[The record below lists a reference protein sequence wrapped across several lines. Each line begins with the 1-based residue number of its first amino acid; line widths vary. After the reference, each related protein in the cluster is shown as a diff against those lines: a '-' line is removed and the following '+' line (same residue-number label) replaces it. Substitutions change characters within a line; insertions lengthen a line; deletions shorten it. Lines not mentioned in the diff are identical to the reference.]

1 MKFKKEIGSHREQV
15 TLDLTPMIDVVFQL
29 LIFFMLSATFVV
41 QSSIQ
46 IELPEAQGATN
57 IDETKELSIT
67 LAYGTD
73 GPEGKGKI
81 FLDELEVASLDEMT
95 LIIQE
100 KTVENSDLLVLIR
113 PDARSDA
120 GRLIEVLGILNS
132 LGISQSSIVAQ
143 PAEESP

>member
-1 MKFKKEIGSHREQV
+1 MKFKKEIGEHREQQK
-15 TLDLTPMIDVVFQL
+15 LDLTPMIDVVFQL
-29 LIFFMLSATFVV
+29 LIFFMLSSTFVV

-46 IELPEAQGATN
+46 IELPEAKGATN
-57 IDETKELSIT
+57 NQENKELSIT

-81 FLDELEVASLDEMT
+81 YLDELEVPSLQEMSV
-95 LIIQE
+95 IIAE
-100 KTVENSDLLVLIR
+100 KSSDNPDLLVFIR

-132 LGISQSSIVAQ
+132 LGISQSSIVAN
-143 PAEESP
+143 PAEE

>member
-1 MKFKKEIGSHREQV
+1 MKFKNETKHREQPK
-15 TLDLTPMIDVVFQL
+15 LDLTPMIDVVFQL

-46 IELPEAQGATN
+46 IEMPEAKGATN
-57 IDETKELSIT
+57 LEKKELSIT

-73 GPEGKGKI
+73 GPDGKGKI
-81 FLDELEVASLDEMT
+81 YVDETSVESLEELTRILSQKVT
-95 LIIQE
+95 GQP
-100 KTVENSDLLVLIR
+100 DLLVLIR

-132 LGISQSSIVAQ
+132 LGITKSSIVAQ
-143 PAEESP
+143 PADDGS

>member
-1 MKFKKEIGSHREQV
+1 MKFKKEIGNHREQPK
-15 TLDLTPMIDVVFQL
+15 LDLTPMIDVVFQL

-46 IELPEAQGATN
+46 IELPEAKGATTV
-57 IDETKELSIT
+57 EKKELSIT

-81 FLDELEVASLDEMT
+81 FLDEVSVESLGEMT
-95 LIIQE
+95 AFIQE
-100 KTVENSDLLVLIR
+100 KVTANPDLLVLIR

-132 LGISQSSIVAQ
+132 LGISQSSIVAN
-143 PAEESP
+143 PSEE

>member
-1 MKFKKEIGSHREQV
+1 MKFKKEIGNHRDQPK
-15 TLDLTPMIDVVFQL
+15 LDLTPMIDVVFQL

-46 IELPEAQGATN
+46 IELPEAKGATN
-57 IDETKELSIT
+57 VEKKELSIT

-81 FLDELEVASLDEMT
+81 YLDELSVESLEEMA
-95 LIIQE
+95 LVISE
-100 KTVENSDLLVLIR
+100 KTADNPDLFVLIR

-132 LGISQSSIVAQ
+132 LGISQSSILAQ
-143 PAEESP
+143 PSEESQ